1 MTAAAKVACGTL
13 VVLIAR
19 DITSVV
25 PKTIRP
31 WELPIVQL
39 KYPGQVSVGDFTAR
53 EIAEYPDEEAEY
65 ERLTQVYGADEDSKQ
80 PFVTLAY
87 GAGDAGLD
95 ALEKAIKDSAEAPKP
110 REARKSSRAAAK
122 AEAADK
128 PKAAAG
134 K

>member
-39 KYPGQVSVGDFTAR
+39 KYPGQV
-53 EIAEYPDEEAEY
+53 
-65 ERLTQVYGADEDSKQ
+65 
-80 PFVTLAY
+80 
-87 GAGDAGLD
+87 
-95 ALEKAIKDSAEAPKP
+95 
-110 REARKSSRAAAK
+110 
-122 AEAADK
+122 
-128 PKAAAG
+128 
-134 K
+134 

>member
-1 MTAAAKVACGTL
+1 M
-13 VVLIAR
+13 
-19 DITSVV
+19 
-25 PKTIRP
+25 
-31 WELPIVQL
+31 
-39 KYPGQVSVGDFTAR
+39 
-53 EIAEYPDEEAEY
+53 
-65 ERLTQVYGADEDSKQ
+65 YGADEDSKQ

-95 ALEKAIKDSAEAPKP
+95 ALEKAIKDSGEAPKP

>member
-53 EIAEYPDEEAEY
+53 KIAEYPDEEAEY

-87 GAGDAGLD
+87 GAGDAGLN
-95 ALEKAIKDSAEAPKP
+95 ALEKAIKDSGEAPKP